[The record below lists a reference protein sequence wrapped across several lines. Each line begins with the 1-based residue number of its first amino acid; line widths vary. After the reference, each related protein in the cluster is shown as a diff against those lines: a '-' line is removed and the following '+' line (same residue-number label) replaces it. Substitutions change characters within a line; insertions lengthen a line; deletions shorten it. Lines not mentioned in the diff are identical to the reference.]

1 MADKTQTW
9 GYSKDGAEIFDLAD
23 GEALP
28 AGYYKSPVS
37 VPGSE
42 AEARYKA
49 DAERE
54 GAPTPLVTD
63 APPAAPAKAD
73 KAGDKADADT
83 KAGK

>member
-1 MADKTQTW
+1 MIPTW
-9 GYSKDGAEIFDLAD
+9 GYSKDDAKIFDLAE

-28 AGYYKSPVS
+28 AGYYSNPAS
-37 VPGSE
+37 VPGSD
-42 AEARYKA
+42 AEKQYKA

-54 GAPTPLVTD
+54 GAPTPLVTE

-73 KAGDKADADT
+73 KADKAADKADTDT

>member
-1 MADKTQTW
+1 
-9 GYSKDGAEIFDLAD
+9 
-23 GEALP
+23 
-28 AGYYKSPVS
+28 
-37 VPGSE
+37 VPGSD
-42 AEARYKA
+42 AEKQYKA

-54 GAPTPLVTD
+54 GAPTPLVTE